1 MKTNSVKYYLAAFLS
16 LLFHQAI
23 LACPV
28 CFGVADKNSA
38 EANNKAIIFLLSVTG
53 VVLASVAAFFIFLW
67 RRIRRQRKEQLSHAA
82 FVNEHGN
89 LILNNEEGVTEEWK
103 NI

>member
-1 MKTNSVKYYLAAFLS
+1 MKLVNLKYYIAVFLS
-16 LLFHQAI
+16 LLLHQAT

-53 VVLASVAAFFIFLW
+53 VVLAAVGAFFIFMW